1 MQHTEAPPPPMD
13 AAHDPAPP
21 FSPLSSSSAALSPH
35 FPPSAADAAAAGAL
49 DLSFTSTASA
59 STASS
64 FTTATTFSA
73 RSSLSLPSFSS
84 STSLSPRPHSSAS
97 SPHWAHLAAARA
109 AAPDGVLRLAHLHLL
124 RELGHGHLARVFL
137 CRLKGTPPSSPLF
150 ALKVVDLRDDDPSRV
165 SHVLAES
172 RVLSSLDH
180 PFLPTLYARLDAGR
194 YACFLMD
201 YCSGG
206 DLHAVLRR
214 RPGGRLPVAAARF
227 YAAEVLLALEYLHA
241 LGFVYR
247 DLKPENVL
255 LRGDGHVVLS
265 DFDLAL
271 PASVE
276 PAVRRRQVRNS
287 KQSRRRRR
295 SILLLPSCFSGAAAE
310 EEDVETV
317 DAKERL
323 EFVAEPTSASSKD
336 CVGTHEYLAPE
347 LVSGSGHGNGV
358 DWWAFGVFLY
368 ELVYGRTPFKGHT
381 KEVTLK
387 NILSKQVT
395 YPHLDGGES
404 DAAARLQLRDL
415 VGRLLE
421 RDPRRRMGASRG
433 AAEIKRHPF
442 FAGVDW
448 ALIRCVAPPVVPDK
462 EAAASAASTPVG
474 GDRKAAKLGSWSS
487 MGSNCSVSKKRKS
500 SSFNGRRSTS
510 ACEERQGVF
519 RKLMTWSQENR
530 PSKAK
535 TTTMMSKVK

>member
-1 MQHTEAPPPPMD
+1 MEAPHPHPPMD
-13 AAHDPAPP
+13 VLEPAPP
-21 FSPLSSSSAALSPH
+21 SPLFSDISPH
-35 FPPSAADAAAAGAL
+35 FPLSIPDAGAGAL

-59 STASS
+59 STSS

-84 STSLSPRPHSSAS
+84 STSLSPRPHSSS
-97 SPHWAHLAAARA
+97 TSPHWTHLAAARA
-109 AAPDGVLRLAHLHLL
+109 ATADGVLRLAHLHLV

-137 CRLKGTPPSSPLF
+137 CRLKSSPPASPLF

-165 SHVLAES
+165 CHVLAES

-180 PFLPTLYARLDAGR
+180 PFVPTLYARLDAGR

-206 DLHAVLRR
+206 DLHSVLRR

-227 YAAEVLLALEYLHA
+227 YAAEVLLALEYLHV

-276 PAVRRRQVRNS
+276 PAVRRRQVR
-287 KQSRRRRR
+287 QQGRRRKR
-295 SILLLPSCFSGAAAE
+295 SLLPSCFSSNGGSD
-310 EEDVETV
+310 EDDV
-317 DAKERL
+317 DAKERF
-323 EFVAEPTSASSKD
+323 EFVAEPTAANSKD

-347 LVSGSGHGNGV
+347 LVSGNGHGNGV

-368 ELVYGRTPFKGHT
+368 ELVYGRTPFKGPA
-381 KEVTLK
+381 KDVTLK

-395 YPHLDGGES
+395 YPKLDGEAE
-404 DAAARLQLRDL
+404 AAAQLKDL

-421 RDPRRRMGASRG
+421 RDPRRRMGAARG

-448 ALIRCVAPPVVPDK
+448 ALIRCVTPPVVPEAD
-462 EAAASAASTPVG
+462 AAASPTSAANA
-474 GDRKAAKLGSWSS
+474 RQAKLGSWNSL
-487 MGSNCSVSKKRKS
+487 GGS
-500 SSFNGRRSTS
+500 SSFGRRSS
-510 ACEERQGVF
+510 CEERQGVF
-519 RKLMTWSQENR
+519 RKLMSWNQESR
-530 PSKAK
+530 SKK
-535 TTTMMSKVK
+535 TKTSRMKP

>member
-1 MQHTEAPPPPMD
+1 MHTEAAAMD
-13 AAHDPAPP
+13 PAAAHDPTAPC
-21 FSPLSSSSAALSPH
+21 SPLSTTTTNTDLLSPH
-35 FPPSAADAAAAGAL
+35 FPPSLADGAAAL

-59 STASS
+59 STSS

-84 STSLSPRPHSSAS
+84 STSLSPRPHSSS
-97 SPHWAHLAAARA
+97 SSSHWTHLAAARA
-109 AAPDGVLRLAHLHLL
+109 ATPDGVLRLGHLHLV

-137 CRLKGTPPSSPLF
+137 CRLKSAPPSSPLF
-150 ALKVVDLRDDDPSRV
+150 ALKVVDVRDDDPSRV
-165 SHVLAES
+165 SHVLTES

-255 LRGDGHVVLS
+255 LRGNGHVVLS

-276 PAVRRRQVRNS
+276 PAVRKRHVRNGK
-287 KQSRRRRR
+287 KQSRRSSRKMNTFF
-295 SILLLPSCFSGAAAE
+295 LSCFTSAGKNDKDNE
-310 EEDVETV
+310 EESMV
-317 DAKERL
+317 DAKERF
-323 EFVAEPTSASSKD
+323 EFVAEPTGASSKD

-368 ELVYGRTPFKGHT
+368 ELVYGRTPFKGAT
-381 KEVTLK
+381 KEATLK
-387 NILSKQVT
+387 NILSRQVA
-395 YPHLDGGES
+395 YPHLDNAES
-404 DAAARLQLRDL
+404 SDDVARLKDL

-462 EAAASAASTPVG
+462 DAAAAGKPAG
-474 GDRKAAKLGSWSS
+474 KQLGSWSS
-487 MGSNCSVSKKRKS
+487 MGRGSSASSKRKS
-500 SSFNGRRSTS
+500 SSFSRKSNY
-510 ACEERQGVF
+510 EERQGVF
-519 RKLMTWSQENR
+519 RKLMTWNHETRS
-530 PSKAK
+530 SK
-535 TTTMMSKVK
+535 TTTKISKVKL

>member
-1 MQHTEAPPPPMD
+1 MHMEAPHPPPSMD
-13 AAHDPAPP
+13 IPEPAPP
-21 FSPLSSSSAALSPH
+21 SPLSSDISPH
-35 FPPSAADAAAAGAL
+35 FPHSIADGGAGAL

-59 STASS
+59 STSS
-64 FTTATTFSA
+64 FTTGTATTFSA

-84 STSLSPRPHSSAS
+84 STSLSPRPHSSS
-97 SPHWAHLAAARA
+97 TSPHWAHLAAARA
-109 AAPDGVLRLAHLHLL
+109 ATADGILRLAHLHLI

-137 CRLKGTPPSSPLF
+137 CRLKSSPPASPLF

-165 SHVLAES
+165 CHVLAES

-180 PFLPTLYARLDAGR
+180 PFVPTLYARLDAGR

-206 DLHAVLRR
+206 DLHSVLRR

-227 YAAEVLLALEYLHA
+227 YAAEVLLALEYLHV

-276 PAVRRRQVRNS
+276 PAVRRRQLR
-287 KQSRRRRR
+287 KPSRRRSSSRRR
-295 SILLLPSCFSGAAAE
+295 SILLPSCFGSAKGGRDDE
-310 EEDVETV
+310 EADDV
-317 DAKERL
+317 DAKERF
-323 EFVAEPTSASSKD
+323 EFVAEPTGANSKD

-347 LVSGSGHGNGV
+347 LVNGSGHGNGV

-368 ELVYGRTPFKGHT
+368 ELVYGRTPFKGAA
-381 KEVTLK
+381 KDVTLK

-395 YPHLDGGES
+395 YPALEGDAE
-404 DAAARLQLRDL
+404 AAAQLRDL

-421 RDPRRRMGASRG
+421 RDPRRRMGAARG

-448 ALIRCVAPPVVPDK
+448 ALIRCVTPPVVPDATDASSSPTTP
-462 EAAASAASTPVG
+462 AAGA
-474 GDRKAAKLGSWSS
+474 RLGSWNSLGGASFNKSS
-487 MGSNCSVSKKRKS
+487 SSFKKS
-500 SSFNGRRSTS
+500 SSFGRRSS
-510 ACEERQGVF
+510 YEERQGVF
-519 RKLMTWSQENR
+519 RKLMSWNNNQQEGR
-530 PSKAK
+530 PKRTSRTSKLK
-535 TTTMMSKVK
+535 P

>member
-1 MQHTEAPPPPMD
+1 
-13 AAHDPAPP
+13 
-21 FSPLSSSSAALSPH
+21 
-35 FPPSAADAAAAGAL
+35 
-49 DLSFTSTASA
+49 
-59 STASS
+59 
-64 FTTATTFSA
+64 
-73 RSSLSLPSFSS
+73 
-84 STSLSPRPHSSAS
+84 
-97 SPHWAHLAAARA
+97 
-109 AAPDGVLRLAHLHLL
+109 VLRLAHLHLI

-137 CRLKGTPPSSPLF
+137 CRLKSSPPASPLF

-180 PFLPTLYARLDAGR
+180 PFVPTLYARLDAGR

-276 PAVRRRQVRNS
+276 PAVRRRQVR
-287 KQSRRRRR
+287 KQSRGRK
-295 SILLLPSCFSGAAAE
+295 SILLPSCFSGANGGGG
-310 EEDVETV
+310 V
-317 DAKERL
+317 DDELEIEAKERF

-387 NILSKQVT
+387 NILSKHVT
-395 YPHLDGGES
+395 YPQLDGEA
-404 DAAARLQLRDL
+404 DAAQLRDL

-421 RDPRRRMGASRG
+421 RDPRRRMGAARG

-462 EAAASAASTPVG
+462 EAAAPA
-474 GDRKAAKLGSWSS
+474 DRKAAKLGSWSS
-487 MGSNCSVSKKRKS
+487 MGSNCSSKKRKS
-500 SSFNGRRSTS
+500 SSFNGRRSN
-510 ACEERQGVF
+510 CEERQGVF
-519 RKLMTWSQENR
+519 RKLMSWSQESR
-530 PSKAK
+530 PSKTK
-535 TTTMMSKVK
+535 TTTVNRVKMTV

>member
-1 MQHTEAPPPPMD
+1 MQAAPPPPPPMD
-13 AAHDPAPP
+13 VLDHAPP
-21 FSPLSSSSAALSPH
+21 SPLSSDILPH
-35 FPPSAADAAAAGAL
+35 FPPSLADAGAGAL

-59 STASS
+59 STSS

-84 STSLSPRPHSSAS
+84 STSLSPRPHSSSS
-97 SPHWAHLAAARA
+97 SPHWALLAAARA
-109 AAPDGVLRLAHLHLL
+109 ATPDGVLRLAHLHLI

-137 CRLKGTPPSSPLF
+137 CRLKSSPPASPLF

-165 SHVLAES
+165 THVLAES

-180 PFLPTLYARLDAGR
+180 PFVPTLYARLDAGR

-276 PAVRRRQVRNS
+276 PAVRRRQVR
-287 KQSRRRRR
+287 KLSRRKNR
-295 SILLLPSCFSGAAAE
+295 IVPSCFSANGGSGDDGDE
-310 EEDVETV
+310 VN
-317 DAKERL
+317 AKEQF
-323 EFVAEPTSASSKD
+323 EFVAEPTTANSKD

-368 ELVYGRTPFKGHT
+368 ELVYGRTPFKGHA
-381 KEVTLK
+381 KDATLK
-387 NILSKQVT
+387 NILAKQVT
-395 YPHLDGGES
+395 YPQLDGEA
-404 DAAARLQLRDL
+404 DAAQLRDL
-415 VGRLLE
+415 IGRLLE
-421 RDPRRRMGASRG
+421 RDPRRRMGSARG

-462 EAAASAASTPVG
+462 DSAAAGA
-474 GDRKAAKLGSWSS
+474 GDKKAKLGSWNS
-487 MGSNCSVSKKRKS
+487 MGGKKR
-500 SSFNGRRSTS
+500 SSFGRKSNY
-510 ACEERQGVF
+510 EERQGVF
-519 RKLMTWSQENR
+519 RKLMSWSQDSR
-530 PSKAK
+530 SKKAK
-535 TTTMMSKVK
+535 TNKVKL

>member
-1 MQHTEAPPPPMD
+1 MHMEAPPPMD
-13 AAHDPAPP
+13 VAAHDAAPP
-21 FSPLSSSSAALSPH
+21 SPLFSDVVSPH
-35 FPPSAADAAAAGAL
+35 FPPSLADASAGAL

-59 STASS
+59 STSS

-84 STSLSPRPHSSAS
+84 STSLSPRPHSSSA

-109 AAPDGVLRLAHLHLL
+109 ATPDGVLRLAHLHLI

-137 CRLKGTPPSSPLF
+137 CRLKSSPPASPLF
-150 ALKVVDLRDDDPSRV
+150 ALKVIDVRDDDPSRV

-180 PFLPTLYARLDAGR
+180 PFVPTLYARLDAGR

-276 PAVRRRQVRNS
+276 PAVRHRQVR
-287 KQSRRRRR
+287 KQSPRRK
-295 SILLLPSCFSGAAAE
+295 SILLSCFTGNGASDNDEEIDAE
-310 EEDVETV
+310 E
-317 DAKERL
+317 RF
-323 EFVAEPTSASSKD
+323 EFVAEPTAASSKD

-368 ELVYGRTPFKGHT
+368 ELVYGRTPFKGNT

-395 YPHLDGGES
+395 YPQLDGEP
-404 DAAARLQLRDL
+404 DAAQLRDL

-421 RDPRRRMGASRG
+421 RDPRRRMGAARG

-448 ALIRCVAPPVVPDK
+448 ALIRCVAPPVVPDRD
-462 EAAASAASTPVG
+462 AAASPAG
-474 GDRKAAKLGSWSS
+474 GERKKAKLGSWSS
-487 MGSNCSVSKKRKS
+487 MGSNCNSHKRKS
-500 SSFNGRRSTS
+500 SSFSRKSNY
-510 ACEERQGVF
+510 EERQGVF
-519 RKLMTWSQENR
+519 RKLMSWSHESRSN
-530 PSKAK
+530 KAK
-535 TTTMMSKVK
+535 TSKVKP

>member
-1 MQHTEAPPPPMD
+1 MCMEAPPPMD
-13 AAHDPAPP
+13 VAQDPAP
-21 FSPLSSSSAALSPH
+21 FSPLYSDVLSQH
-35 FPPSAADAAAAGAL
+35 FPPALLDAGAGAL

-59 STASS
+59 STSS
-64 FTTATTFSA
+64 VTTATTFSA
-73 RSSLSLPSFSS
+73 RSSLSLPSFST
-84 STSLSPRPHSSAS
+84 STSLSPRPHSLST

-109 AAPDGVLRLAHLHLL
+109 ATPDGVLRLAHLHLI

-137 CRLKGTPPSSPLF
+137 CRLKSSPPASPLF

-180 PFLPTLYARLDAGR
+180 PFVPTLYARLDAGR

-214 RPGGRLPVAAARF
+214 RPGGRLPVAASRF

-276 PAVRRRQVRNS
+276 PAVRSRHVR
-287 KQSRRRRR
+287 KQSRRGR
-295 SILLLPSCFSGAAAE
+295 SIPLPSCFSGNGGSDDE
-310 EEDVETV
+310 EEI
-317 DAKERL
+317 DAKERF
-323 EFVAEPTSASSKD
+323 EFVAEPTTASSKD

-387 NILSKQVT
+387 NILSKQVS
-395 YPHLDGGES
+395 YPQLDGEA
-404 DAAARLQLRDL
+404 DAAQLRDL

-421 RDPRRRMGASRG
+421 RDPRGRMGTARG

-462 EAAASAASTPVG
+462 DAAAG
-474 GDRKAAKLGSWSS
+474 GDRKAKQLGSWSS
-487 MGSNCSVSKKRKS
+487 MGGSSFKRKS
-500 SSFNGRRSTS
+500 SSFGRKSNY
-510 ACEERQGVF
+510 EERQGVF
-519 RKLMTWSQENR
+519 RKLMNWNHESRSN
-530 PSKAK
+530 KAK
-535 TTTMMSKVK
+535 TNKVKL

>member
-1 MQHTEAPPPPMD
+1 MHTEAAPMD
-13 AAHDPAPP
+13 PAAAHDPNAPC
-21 FSPLSSSSAALSPH
+21 SPLSTTNTDLLSPH
-35 FPPSAADAAAAGAL
+35 FPPSLADGAAAL

-59 STASS
+59 STSS

-84 STSLSPRPHSSAS
+84 STSLSPRPHSSS
-97 SPHWAHLAAARA
+97 SSTHWTHLAAARA
-109 AAPDGVLRLAHLHLL
+109 ATPDGVLRLGHLHLV

-137 CRLKGTPPSSPLF
+137 CRLKSAPPSSPLF
-150 ALKVVDLRDDDPSRV
+150 ALKVVDVRDDDPSRV

-255 LRGDGHVVLS
+255 LRGNGHVVLS

-276 PAVRRRQVRNS
+276 PAVRRRHVRNGM
-287 KQSRRRRR
+287 KQSRRRSRKKMNTFF
-295 SILLLPSCFSGAAAE
+295 LSCFSSGGNNNNKDTDEE
-310 EEDVETV
+310 EEDSVV
-317 DAKERL
+317 DAKERF
-323 EFVAEPTSASSKD
+323 EFVAEPTGASSKD

-368 ELVYGRTPFKGHT
+368 ELVYGRTPFKGAT
-381 KEVTLK
+381 KEATLK
-387 NILSKQVT
+387 NILSRQVA
-395 YPHLDGGES
+395 YPHLDNTE
-404 DAAARLQLRDL
+404 DVAQLKDL
-415 VGRLLE
+415 VARLLE

-448 ALIRCVAPPVVPDK
+448 ALIRCVAPPVVPDRD
-462 EAAASAASTPVG
+462 AATG
-474 GDRKAAKLGSWSS
+474 GNKPAGKQLGSWSS
-487 MGSNCSVSKKRKS
+487 MGRGSSASSKRKS
-500 SSFNGRRSTS
+500 SSFSRKSNY
-510 ACEERQGVF
+510 EERQGVF
-519 RKLMTWSQENR
+519 RKLMTWSHENR
-530 PSKAK
+530 SSKTATK
-535 TTTMMSKVK
+535 TSKVKL

>member
-1 MQHTEAPPPPMD
+1 MD
-13 AAHDPAPP
+13 VAHDPSSHFP
-21 FSPLSSSSAALSPH
+21 FSPLSSDAALSPH
-35 FPPSAADAAAAGAL
+35 FPPALADAAGAGAL

-64 FTTATTFSA
+64 FATATTFSA

-84 STSLSPRPHSSAS
+84 STSLSPRPHSSAA

-109 AAPDGVLRLAHLHLL
+109 ATTDGVLRLAHLHLV

-137 CRLKGTPPSSPLF
+137 CRLKSSPPSSPLF
-150 ALKVVDLRDDDPSRV
+150 ALKVVDLRDDDSSRV

-180 PFLPTLYARLDAGR
+180 PFVPTLYARLDAGR

-247 DLKPENVL
+247 DLKPENIL

-265 DFDLAL
+265 DFDLTL

-276 PAVRRRQVRNS
+276 PALRRRQVR
-287 KQSRRRRR
+287 KQNRRKK
-295 SILLLPSCFSGAAAE
+295 SILLPSCFSGANNGGDVE
-310 EEDVETV
+310 EE
-317 DAKERL
+317 ERF
-323 EFVAEPTSASSKD
+323 EFVAEPTTASSKD

-368 ELVYGRTPFKGHT
+368 ELVYGRTPFKGHS

-395 YPHLDGGES
+395 YPQLDGEA
-404 DAAARLQLRDL
+404 DAAQLRDL

-442 FAGVDW
+442 FSGVDW
-448 ALIRCVAPPVVPDK
+448 ALIRCVAAPVVPDK
-462 EAAASAASTPVG
+462 EAAAASSPAAMGVDG
-474 GDRKAAKLGSWSS
+474 RKAAKLGSWSS
-487 MGSNCSVSKKRKS
+487 MGSNCSSKKRKS
-500 SSFNGRRSTS
+500 SSFNGRRRSN
-510 ACEERQGVF
+510 CEERQGVF
-519 RKLMTWSQENR
+519 RKLMSWNHESRTN
-530 PSKAK
+530 KAK
-535 TTTMMSKVK
+535 TTTMNRVK

>member
-1 MQHTEAPPPPMD
+1 MHMEAPKPPSTMD
-13 AAHDPAPP
+13 IHEPAPP
-21 FSPLSSSSAALSPH
+21 SPLSSDISPH
-35 FPPSAADAAAAGAL
+35 FPPSIADAGAAAL

-59 STASS
+59 STSS

-84 STSLSPRPHSSAS
+84 STSLSPRPHSSS
-97 SPHWAHLAAARA
+97 TSPHWAHLAAARA
-109 AAPDGVLRLAHLHLL
+109 VTPDGVLRLAHLHLV
-124 RELGHGHLARVFL
+124 RELGQGHLARVFL
-137 CRLKGTPPSSPLF
+137 CRLKSSPPSSPLF

-165 SHVLAES
+165 CHVLAES

-180 PFLPTLYARLDAGR
+180 PFVPTLYARLDAGR

-206 DLHAVLRR
+206 DLHSVLRR

-227 YAAEVLLALEYLHA
+227 YAAEVLLALEYLHV

-276 PAVRRRQVRNS
+276 PAVRRRQVRQ
-287 KQSRRRRR
+287 QSRRKR
-295 SILLLPSCFSGAAAE
+295 SFLSSCFGSANGGSDGEA
-310 EEDVETV
+310 DV
-317 DAKERL
+317 DAKERF
-323 EFVAEPTSASSKD
+323 EFVAEPTEANSKD

-347 LVSGSGHGNGV
+347 LVSGNGHGNGV

-368 ELVYGRTPFKGHT
+368 ELVYGRTPFKGAA
-381 KEVTLK
+381 KDVTLK

-395 YPHLDGGES
+395 YPKLEGDAE
-404 DAAARLQLRDL
+404 AAAQLRDL

-421 RDPRRRMGASRG
+421 RDPRRRMGAARG

-448 ALIRCVAPPVVPDK
+448 ALIRCVTPPVVP
-462 EAAASAASTPVG
+462 EADAASPTSAAGT
-474 GDRKAAKLGSWSS
+474 DRKASTFGSWNSLGTSS
-487 MGSNCSVSKKRKS
+487 FKKS
-500 SSFNGRRSTS
+500 SSFGRRSS
-510 ACEERQGVF
+510 YEERQGVF
-519 RKLMTWSQENR
+519 RKLMSWNQEGR
-530 PSKAK
+530 SKRTK
-535 TTTMMSKVK
+535 TNKMKP